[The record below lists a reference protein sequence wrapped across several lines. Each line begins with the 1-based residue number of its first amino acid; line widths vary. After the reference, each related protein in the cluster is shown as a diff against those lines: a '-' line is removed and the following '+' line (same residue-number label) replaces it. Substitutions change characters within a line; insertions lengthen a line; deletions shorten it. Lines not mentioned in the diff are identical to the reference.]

1 MAETK
6 KNKKDLMI
14 GIFGRRKVGKTN
26 LAASLGGKVRP
37 PRNAAAVA
45 NAPVKLK
52 GLGSVNLLV
61 PPGLDDERALGV
73 EAAEA
78 KALLERID
86 LAVVVIDASLGWS
99 DYEKF
104 LLSKI
109 RFSGD
114 PVVAVVNVEPGED
127 PSELLG
133 LLKRFNVPAVALDLS
148 RPGDASPV
156 VDLLATEVKRVREQP
171 SLVSG
176 LVKKGDTVWLVV
188 PDSRPSYLDPVG
200 PLEMRLTAD
209 AVEAGATV
217 SVIRASELR
226 RRWEEITERPDLVAA
241 DSSVFGQVMDLLP
254 DDVALTTPRILLSR
268 QRGELDLYV
277 RGAEAISDLKPGDRV
292 LIAEACGLHVQ
303 PDDIARV
310 EVPNLLRKWVG
321 GDLEFSTSGG
331 GATLEGVE
339 GYDLVVRCAAC
350 TLDPETSAESLKAV
364 RESGTPITNY
374 GVALA
379 YMHGILSR
387 MIEPFVRAGELAP
400 LRAESRSIPVE
411 LHDELCLPPGM

>member
-1 MAETK
+1 MADK
-6 KNKKDLMI
+6 KKKDLVV
-14 GIFGRRKVGKTN
+14 GIFGRRKVGKSN

-37 PRNAAAVA
+37 PGSAAAVA

-52 GLGSVNLLV
+52 GVGTVNLLV

-78 KALLERID
+78 RALLERID

-99 DYEKF
+99 DYERF

-114 PVVAVVNVEPGED
+114 PVVGVVNAEPHED
-127 PSELLG
+127 PSALLELLR
-133 LLKRFNVPAVALDLS
+133 RFNVPAVALDLS

-156 VDLLATEVKRVREQP
+156 TELLASELKRIRQQP
-171 SLVSG
+171 SLVEG

-200 PLEMRLTAD
+200 PLEMRLTSD

-241 DSSVFGQVMDLLP
+241 DASVFGQALDLLP
-254 DDVALTTPRILLSR
+254 EDVPLTTPRILLSR

-277 RGAEAISDLKPGDRV
+277 RGAEAISGLKPGDRV

-321 GDLEFSTSGG
+321 GDLEFSASSGG
-331 GATLEGVE
+331 ALEDVK

-350 TLDPETSAESLKAV
+350 TLDPAASAESLKAV
-364 RESGTPITNY
+364 RESGTPVTNY

-379 YMHGILSR
+379 YMHGILPR
-387 MIEPFVRAGELAP
+387 MIEPFVRAGELEP
-400 LRAESRSIPVE
+400 VCPESRSIPVE
-411 LHDELCLPPGM
+411 LHDELCIPPGM